1 MNALPPFKDYA
12 EDLSEAAVPDD
23 HFTERRPFCGFCLLI
38 GAIVAWGIIFGIRG
52 LASLLLVAVLVTI
65 SYVGLGV
72 IASLLLASGAYAHES
87 VAGMP
92 YNTWCCNG
100 NGQSGDCQ
108 EIPDSAVRT
117 IPGGYQ
123 ITLGEGD
130 HRLVTRSH
138 IFTKKQSETRWST
151 DGRYHACLYP
161 TEDELR
167 CFYAPPPGV

>member
-1 MNALPPFKDYA
+1 MSAHPPA
-12 EDLSEAAVPDD
+12 HEVPEPWHDEGEVEDD
-23 HFTERRPFCGFCLLI
+23 HFTMLPRFCGICVILATLALWAAMVGVWLLTS
-38 GAIVAWGIIFGIRG
+38 A
-52 LASLLLVAVLVTI
+52 
-65 SYVGLGV
+65 
-72 IASLLLASGAYAHES
+72 LLASGAYAHQAVS
-87 VAGMP
+87 GMP

-100 NGQSGDCQ
+100 NGQNGDCQ

-123 ITLGEGD
+123 ITLQVGD

-138 IFTKKQSETRWST
+138 IFTKTQAETRWST